1 MTLRWQ
7 PTAADSA
14 EAAPTGYLL
23 EAGTAPGLANVAR
36 VPVGLATAV
45 SANVTSGAYFV
56 RVRAV
61 NERGDSHPSREI
73 VVAAPGTA
81 AAPEGVTAAVDG
93 ATVRLRWA
101 APAGGP
107 QVLGY
112 VIEAGSDPYQS
123 DLARVRIGNVT
134 ELTATL
140 PRGTYFVRV
149 RAVTGSGAGLPSNE
163 VVIRR

>member
-1 MTLRWQ
+1 MAARIQVTFDAASPPTLGR
-7 PTAADSA
+7 
-14 EAAPTGYLL
+14 
-23 EAGTAPGLANVAR
+23 
-36 VPVGLATAV
+36 
-45 SANVTSGAYFV
+45 F
-56 RVRAV
+56 
-61 NERGDSHPSREI
+61 
-73 VVAAPGTA
+73 
-81 AAPEGVTAAVDG
+81 
-93 ATVRLRWA
+93 WA
-101 APAGGP
+101 